1 MATPTKKDIAL
12 SFLKLL
18 ERKPF
23 RKITVRNIVEE
34 CGINRTT
41 FYYHYRDVYAIIEFI
56 CESLLDPFR
65 AVLLGERDEAAL
77 DAVGALVI
85 EHRRAI
91 CALFD
96 ALGYDTVRHSVY
108 KETHDALHAFFDRRV
123 SDLTLTDAQ
132 REAAFLFTREAL
144 FGALY
149 LFLRGELPHEGS
161 FDTFTKMT
169 DGLVREMMLRVA
181 GQSEQQEN

>member
-1 MATPTKKDIAL
+1 MSTPTKNDIAL
-12 SFLKLL
+12 AFLRLL
-18 ERKPF
+18 DRKPF

-41 FYYHYRDVYAIIEFI
+41 FYYHYQDIYAIIEFI
-56 CESLLDPFR
+56 CESLLDPFKN
-65 AVLLGERDEAAL
+65 VLLDERDEAAL
-77 DAVGALVI
+77 SKIGALVI

-96 ALGYDTVRHSVY
+96 ALGYDTVRRYIY
-108 KETHDALHAFFDRRV
+108 KETHDVLHSFIDNRV
-123 SDLTLTDAQ
+123 ADLTLTDSQ

-149 LFLRGELPHEGS
+149 LFLRGELPAEGS

-169 DGLVREMMLRVA
+169 SGLVREMMLRVA
-181 GQSEQQEN
+181 NGIEE

>member
-1 MATPTKKDIAL
+1 MATPTKQDIAMA
-12 SFLKLL
+12 FLRLL
-18 ERKPF
+18 ARKPF

-41 FYYHYRDVYAIIEFI
+41 FYDHYQDVYAVLEGF
-56 CESLLDPFR
+56 CENLLTPCKNVLLD
-65 AVLLGERDEAAL
+65 ERDEDAL
-77 DAVGALVI
+77 AAVGALVN
-85 EHRRAI
+85 EHRVAI

-96 ALGYDTVRHSVY
+96 ALGYEAVRRYVY
-108 KETHDALHAFFDRRV
+108 KDTEQALTSFIEKRCA
-123 SDLTLTDAQ
+123 DLTLTDAQ

-144 FGALY
+144 FGALC
-149 LFLRGELPHEGS
+149 LFLRGELPGEGS

-181 GQSEQQEN
+181 GKSER